1 MSEPWKKNI
10 SRKVLKSTWHEKK
23 ITLYWKYQA
32 GKSWPNRKKE
42 RGIKKVQKTE
52 IYAIEA
58 FQKVYRSGMS
68 KEELL
73 NGEFENDLRQVLF
86 AGSDE
91 ETTRFVFEQI
101 EPKRKEL
108 KDGEEIRFYS
118 FYKITYDKESKTAK
132 VDDIDFKS
140 DEIIE

>member
-1 MSEPWKKNI
+1 M
-10 SRKVLKSTWHEKK
+10 
-23 ITLYWKYQA
+23 
-32 GKSWPNRKKE
+32 
-42 RGIKKVQKTE
+42 QKTE
-52 IYAIEA
+52 IYAIEE
-58 FQKVYRSGMS
+58 FKKIFYHGMS
-68 KEELL
+68 KEDLI

-101 EPKRKEL
+101 EPGRKEL

>member
-1 MSEPWKKNI
+1 M
-10 SRKVLKSTWHEKK
+10 
-23 ITLYWKYQA
+23 
-32 GKSWPNRKKE
+32 
-42 RGIKKVQKTE
+42 QKTE

-73 NGEFENDLRQVLF
+73 NGEFK
-86 AGSDE
+86 DE
-91 ETTRFVFEQI
+91 ERQILIAGNDEEITRNYFEQI
-101 EPKRKEL
+101 EPERKEL
-108 KDGEEIRFYS
+108 KDGATIIFYS

>member
-1 MSEPWKKNI
+1 M
-10 SRKVLKSTWHEKK
+10 
-23 ITLYWKYQA
+23 
-32 GKSWPNRKKE
+32 
-42 RGIKKVQKTE
+42 QKTE

-58 FQKVYRSGMS
+58 FQKVYHSGMS

-73 NGEFENDLRQVLF
+73 NGEFKDEERQILI

-91 ETTRFVFEQI
+91 EITRNYFEQI
-101 EPKRKEL
+101 EPERKEL
-108 KDGEEIRFYS
+108 KDGETIIFYS

-132 VDDIDFKS
+132 VDDIDFKL

>member
-1 MSEPWKKNI
+1 M
-10 SRKVLKSTWHEKK
+10 EK
-23 ITLYWKYQA
+23 I
-32 GKSWPNRKKE
+32 
-42 RGIKKVQKTE
+42 E

-58 FQKVYRSGMS
+58 FQKIYHSGMS

-91 ETTRFVFEQI
+91 EITRNYFEQI
-101 EPKRKEL
+101 EPERKEL
-108 KDGEEIRFYS
+108 KDGETIIFYS
-118 FYKITYDKESKTAK
+118 FYKITYNKESKTAK

>member
-1 MSEPWKKNI
+1 M
-10 SRKVLKSTWHEKK
+10 
-23 ITLYWKYQA
+23 
-32 GKSWPNRKKE
+32 
-42 RGIKKVQKTE
+42 QKTE
-52 IYAIEA
+52 INAIEE
-58 FQKVYRSGMS
+58 FRKIFHSGMS
-68 KEELL
+68 KEDLI

-108 KDGEEIRFYS
+108 KDGATITFYS

-132 VDDIDFKS
+132 VDDIDFKL